1 MYTSGTKRS
10 RFSKQQIENRSVRVH
25 MDKEKKAA
33 MCLGNSNASHSGRRC
48 GQGDVA
54 WEWMRQI
61 MQGFA
66 GKRKAFGLIVT

>member
-1 MYTSGTKRS
+1 
-10 RFSKQQIENRSVRVH
+10 

-33 MCLGNSNASHSGRRC
+33 MCLGNSNASRSGRRC